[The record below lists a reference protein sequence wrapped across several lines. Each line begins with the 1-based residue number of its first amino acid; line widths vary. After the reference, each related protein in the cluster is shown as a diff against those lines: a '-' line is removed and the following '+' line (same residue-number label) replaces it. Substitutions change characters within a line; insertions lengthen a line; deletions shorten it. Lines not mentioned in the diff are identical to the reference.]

1 MGMFLTRT
9 ASTGI
14 LTQGFEAITSAITF
28 VTSNSI
34 LVLPIAIGLGC
45 FAIKKAKRIFR

>member
-1 MGMFLTRT
+1 MFLVGGVTGAGLMAEGFT
-9 ASTGI
+9 ALG
-14 LTQGFEAITSAITF
+14 SAVDF

-45 FAIKKAKRIFR
+45 FAIKKAKRIFAR